1 MPVIKYLVVAQ
12 ESGVRNKYKEREI
25 DVDVMDIEYPAS
37 SPIQISQEDSLED
50 WITFNNACVKLQH
63 DPSLTMLITSGPVN
77 SLPHVSIRMYQGSDP
92 IIRRLSNESQVTSQ
106 LWCAETTEKFMSHK
120 FH

>member
-12 ESGVRNKYKEREI
+12 QVSGVRNKYKEREI

-50 WITFNNACVKLQH
+50 WITFNNTRVKLQH
-63 DPSLTMLITSGPVN
+63 DPSFDN
-77 SLPHVSIRMYQGSDP
+77 AD
-92 IIRRLSNESQVTSQ
+92 N
-106 LWCAETTEKFMSHK
+106 F
-120 FH
+120 

>member
-50 WITFNNACVKLQH
+50 WITFNNASVKLQY
-63 DPSLTMLITSGPVN
+63 DPSFDN
-77 SLPHVSIRMYQGSDP
+77 AD
-92 IIRRLSNESQVTSQ
+92 N
-106 LWCAETTEKFMSHK
+106 LWPRQ
-120 FH
+120 